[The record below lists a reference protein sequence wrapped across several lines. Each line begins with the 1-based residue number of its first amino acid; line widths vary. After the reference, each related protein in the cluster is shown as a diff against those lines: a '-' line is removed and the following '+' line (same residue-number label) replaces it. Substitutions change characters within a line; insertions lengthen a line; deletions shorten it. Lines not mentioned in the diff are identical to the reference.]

1 MSVAQAVSAMRC
13 GVPSAV
19 PEVDRIGV
27 PLADGGEAIGLSE
40 STRTYP
46 ADTRKVLTAWV
57 SHNGT
62 GFDC

>member
-1 MSVAQAVSAMRC
+1 MSVAQAVSATRC
-13 GVPSAV
+13 GVLSAV

-27 PLADGGEAIGLSE
+27 PLADGGEATGLSE
-40 STRTYP
+40 STRAYP

-57 SHNGT
+57 SQDGT

>member
-1 MSVAQAVSAMRC
+1 MSVAQALSAMRC
-13 GVPSAV
+13 GVLSAV

-40 STRTYP
+40 GTRTYP
-46 ADTRKVLTAWV
+46 AETRKVLTTWV
-57 SHNGT
+57 SQDGT

>member
-13 GVPSAV
+13 GVLSAV

-46 ADTRKVLTAWV
+46 ADTRKVLTASV
-57 SHNGT
+57 SQDGT